1 MSVAELVASS
11 DSPLSSDADL
21 LVVIVGS
28 FPAAE
33 ALSAW
38 PGLEDSLVATGY
50 KGASGS
56 TMRVSL
62 PAVTEKPILV
72 AGVGTDVD
80 ADAVRTIVGQV
91 VRTTTGFAKLGI
103 VLTGEA
109 ANYPQEAAEG
119 AALGSYSFDSYKT
132 STPAERAT
140 SVVVFAEADAVRAAV
155 IGDAVALVKDLVT
168 MPAQDMGPSQLADAA
183 VVAVEGLPITVTVYD
198 EAMLEEKGFG
208 GILGVGQ
215 GSDRPPRL
223 VHLDYNPVNA
233 ERHIALVGK
242 GITFDTG
249 GLSLKPA
256 AAMVG
261 MKDDMAGAATVL
273 SVVQAAAR
281 LDGTNRVTAWMCITD
296 NMPSGRAIRPGDVLT
311 HFGGTTVEVLNTDA
325 EGRLVLGDGIAAASE
340 EHPDVIIDVATLT
353 GAILVALGM
362 RHTGVFGDEEV
373 VAEFLESAALE
384 DELAWHMPLPEHM
397 ESELDSPIADMQN
410 AKIGDSAGGAS
421 FAGLFLRRFV
431 GKTSDA
437 DDAPRIPWVHLDIAG
452 SAWHKGSPY
461 GYTDKGATGA
471 SVRSLINLVTR
482 NA

>member
-1 MSVAELVASS
+1 MSVADLVASS
-11 DSPLSSDADL
+11 ESPLSSDVDL
-21 LVVIVGS
+21 LVVVVGT
-28 FPAAE
+28 FPEAE

-38 PGLEDSLVATGY
+38 PGLEASLVATGF
-50 KGASGS
+50 KGKAGT

-62 PAVTEKPILV
+62 PEVTDKPILV
-72 AGVGTDVD
+72 AAAGKDVD

-91 VRTTTGFAKLGI
+91 VRTTTGFNTIGL
-103 VLTGEA
+103 VLTGET
-109 ANYPQEAAEG
+109 ANYPEEAAEG
-119 AALGSYSFDSYKT
+119 AALGSYTFNSYKT
-132 STPAERAT
+132 GSPAERAT
-140 SVVVFAEADAVRAAV
+140 SVVLFGEADAARAAV

-168 MPAQDMGPSQLADAA
+168 MPAQDMGPSELAEAA
-183 VVAVEGLPITVTVYD
+183 VEAVAGLPVTVTVYD
-198 EAMLEEKGFG
+198 ENVLLEKGFG
-208 GILGVGQ
+208 GILGVAQ
-215 GSDRPPRL
+215 GSDRAPRL
-223 VHLDYNPVNA
+223 VHLDYNPAGA

-281 LDGTNRVTAWMCITD
+281 LGGPNRVTAWMCITD

-311 HFGGTTVEVLNTDA
+311 HFDGTTVEVLNTDA
-325 EGRLVLGDGIAAASE
+325 EGRLVLADGIAAASE

-362 RHTGVFGDEEV
+362 RHTGVFGDEEI
-373 VAEFLESAALE
+373 VAEYLESAALE

-437 DDAPRIPWVHLDIAG
+437 DDAPRIPWAHLDIAG

>member
-1 MSVAELVASS
+1 MSVADLVASS
-11 DSPLSSDADL
+11 ESPLSSDVDL
-21 LVVIVGS
+21 LVVVVGTFS
-28 FPAAE
+28 EAE

-38 PGLEDSLVATGY
+38 PGLEASLVATGF
-50 KGASGS
+50 KGKAGT

-62 PAVTEKPILV
+62 PEVTDKPILV
-72 AGVGTDVD
+72 AAAGKDVD

-91 VRTTTGFAKLGI
+91 VRTTTGFNTIGL
-103 VLTGEA
+103 VLTGET
-109 ANYPQEAAEG
+109 ANYPEEAAEG
-119 AALGSYSFDSYKT
+119 AALGSYTFNSYKT
-132 STPAERAT
+132 GSPAERAT
-140 SVVVFAEADAVRAAV
+140 SVVLFGEADAARAAV

-168 MPAQDMGPSQLADAA
+168 MPAQDMGPSELAEAA
-183 VVAVEGLPITVTVYD
+183 VEAVAGLPVTVTVYD
-198 EAMLEEKGFG
+198 ENVLLEKGFG
-208 GILGVGQ
+208 GILGVAQ
-215 GSDRPPRL
+215 GSDRAPRL
-223 VHLDYNPVNA
+223 VHLDYNPAGA

-281 LDGTNRVTAWMCITD
+281 LGGPNRVTAWMCITD

-311 HFGGTTVEVLNTDA
+311 HFDGTTVEVLNTDA
-325 EGRLVLGDGIAAASE
+325 EGRLVLADGIAAASE

-362 RHTGVFGDEEV
+362 RHTGVFGDEEI
-373 VAEFLESAALE
+373 VAEYLESAALE

-437 DDAPRIPWVHLDIAG
+437 DDAPRIPWAHLDIAG

>member
-1 MSVAELVASS
+1 MSVADLVASS
-11 DSPLSSDADL
+11 ESPLSSDVDL
-21 LVVIVGS
+21 LVVVVGT
-28 FPAAE
+28 FPEAE

-38 PGLEDSLVATGY
+38 PGLEASLVATGF
-50 KGASGS
+50 KGKAGT

-62 PAVTEKPILV
+62 PEVTDKPILV
-72 AGVGTDVD
+72 AAAGKDVD

-91 VRTTTGFAKLGI
+91 VRTTTGFNTIGL
-103 VLTGEA
+103 VLTGETA
-109 ANYPQEAAEG
+109 HYPEEAAEG
-119 AALGSYSFDSYKT
+119 AALGSYAFNSYKT
-132 STPAERAT
+132 GSPAERAT
-140 SVVVFAEADAVRAAV
+140 SVVLFGEADAARAAV

-168 MPAQDMGPSQLADAA
+168 MPAQDMGPSELAEAA
-183 VVAVEGLPITVTVYD
+183 VEAVAGLPVTVTVYD
-198 EAMLEEKGFG
+198 ENVLLEKGFG
-208 GILGVGQ
+208 GILGVAQ
-215 GSDRPPRL
+215 GSDRAPRL
-223 VHLDYNPVNA
+223 VHLDYNPAGA

-281 LDGTNRVTAWMCITD
+281 LGGPNRVTAWMCITD

-311 HFGGTTVEVLNTDA
+311 HFDGTTVEVLNTDA
-325 EGRLVLGDGIAAASE
+325 EGRLVLADGIAAASE

-362 RHTGVFGDEEV
+362 RHTGVFGDEEI
-373 VAEFLESAALE
+373 VAEYLESAALE

-437 DDAPRIPWVHLDIAG
+437 DDAPRIPWAHLDIAG

>member
-1 MSVAELVASS
+1 MSVADLVASS
-11 DSPLSSDADL
+11 ESPVSSDADL
-21 LVVIVGS
+21 LVVVVGT
-28 FPAAE
+28 FPNAE

-38 PGLEDSLVATGY
+38 PGLEDSLVATGF
-50 KGASGS
+50 KGTAGS

-62 PAVTEKPILV
+62 PAVTDKPILV
-72 AGVGTDVD
+72 AGAGSDID
-80 ADAVRTIVGQV
+80 AEAVRSIVGQV
-91 VRTTTGFAKLGI
+91 VRATTGFAKLGI
-103 VLTGEA
+103 VLTGDT
-109 ANYPQEAAEG
+109 ANYPEEAAEG

-132 STPAERAT
+132 STPTERAT
-140 SVVVFAEADAVRAAV
+140 SVVLFAEANAARATV
-155 IGDAVALVKDLVT
+155 IGDAVALVKDLVN
-168 MPAQDMGPSQLADAA
+168 MPAQDMGPSELADAA
-183 VVAVEGLPITVTVYD
+183 VVAVEGLPVTVTVLD
-198 EAMLEEKGFG
+198 EKMLEEKGFG

-215 GSDRPPRL
+215 GSDRAPRL
-223 VHLDYNPVNA
+223 VHLDYNPENA

-261 MKDDMAGAATVL
+261 MKEDMAGAATVL

-281 LDGTNRVTAWMCITD
+281 LGGNNRVTAWMCITD

-340 EHPDVIIDVATLT
+340 ERPDVIIDVATLT
-353 GAILVALGM
+353 GAIIVALGM
-362 RHTGVFGDEEV
+362 RHTGVFGDEEI
-373 VAEFLESAALE
+373 VADILESSAME

-410 AKIGDSAGGAS
+410 AKIGDSAGGAL

-437 DDAPRIPWVHLDIAG
+437 EDAPRIPWAHLDIAG
-452 SAWHKGSPY
+452 SSWHKGSPY

>member
-1 MSVAELVASS
+1 MSVPDLVASS
-11 DSPLSSDADL
+11 ESPLSSDVDL
-21 LVVIVGS
+21 LVVVVGT
-28 FPAAE
+28 FPEAE

-38 PGLEDSLVATGY
+38 PGLEASLVATGF
-50 KGASGS
+50 KGKAGT

-62 PAVTEKPILV
+62 PEVTDKPILV
-72 AGVGTDVD
+72 AAAGKDVD

-91 VRTTTGFAKLGI
+91 VRTTTGFNTIGL
-103 VLTGEA
+103 VLTGET
-109 ANYPQEAAEG
+109 ANYPEEAAEG
-119 AALGSYSFDSYKT
+119 AALGSYTFNSYKT
-132 STPAERAT
+132 GSPAERAT
-140 SVVVFAEADAVRAAV
+140 SVVLFGEADAARAAV

-168 MPAQDMGPSQLADAA
+168 MPAQDMGPSELAEAA
-183 VVAVEGLPITVTVYD
+183 VEAVAGLPVTVTVYD
-198 EAMLEEKGFG
+198 ENVLLEKGFG
-208 GILGVGQ
+208 GILGVAQ
-215 GSDRPPRL
+215 GSDRAPRL
-223 VHLDYNPVNA
+223 VHLDYNPAGA

-281 LDGTNRVTAWMCITD
+281 LGGPNRVTAWMCITD

-311 HFGGTTVEVLNTDA
+311 HFDGTTVEVLNTDA
-325 EGRLVLGDGIAAASE
+325 EGRLVLADGIAAASE

-362 RHTGVFGDEEV
+362 RHTGVFGDEEI
-373 VAEFLESAALE
+373 VAEYLESAALE

-437 DDAPRIPWVHLDIAG
+437 DDAPRIPWAHLDIAG

>member
-1 MSVAELVASS
+1 MSVADLVASS
-11 DSPLSSDADL
+11 ESPLSSDVDL
-21 LVVIVGS
+21 LVVVVGT
-28 FPAAE
+28 FPEAE

-38 PGLEDSLVATGY
+38 PGLEASLVATGF
-50 KGASGS
+50 KGKAGT

-62 PAVTEKPILV
+62 PEVTDKPILV
-72 AGVGTDVD
+72 AAAGKDVD

-91 VRTTTGFAKLGI
+91 VRTTTGFNTIGL
-103 VLTGEA
+103 VLTGET
-109 ANYPQEAAEG
+109 ANYPEEAAEG
-119 AALGSYSFDSYKT
+119 AALGSYAFNSYKT
-132 STPAERAT
+132 GSPAERAT
-140 SVVVFAEADAVRAAV
+140 SVVLFGEADAARAAV

-168 MPAQDMGPSQLADAA
+168 MPAQDMGPSELAEAA
-183 VVAVEGLPITVTVYD
+183 VEAVAGLPVTVTVYD
-198 EAMLEEKGFG
+198 ENVLLEKGFG
-208 GILGVGQ
+208 GILGVAQ
-215 GSDRPPRL
+215 GSDRAPRL
-223 VHLDYNPVNA
+223 VHLDYNPAGA

-281 LDGTNRVTAWMCITD
+281 LGGPNRVTAWMCITD

-311 HFGGTTVEVLNTDA
+311 HFDGTTVEVLNTDA
-325 EGRLVLGDGIAAASE
+325 EGRLVLADGIAAASE

-362 RHTGVFGDEEV
+362 RHTGVFGDEEI
-373 VAEFLESAALE
+373 VAEYLESAALE

-437 DDAPRIPWVHLDIAG
+437 DDAPRIPWAHLDIAG

>member
-1 MSVAELVASS
+1 MSVADLVASS
-11 DSPLSSDADL
+11 ESPLSSDVDL
-21 LVVIVGS
+21 LVVVVGT
-28 FPAAE
+28 FPEAE

-38 PGLEDSLVATGY
+38 PGLEASLVATGF
-50 KGASGS
+50 KGKAGT

-62 PAVTEKPILV
+62 PEVTDKPILV
-72 AGVGTDVD
+72 AAAGKDFD

-91 VRTTTGFAKLGI
+91 VRTTTGFNTIGL
-103 VLTGEA
+103 VLTGET
-109 ANYPQEAAEG
+109 ANYPEEAAEG
-119 AALGSYSFDSYKT
+119 AALGSYTFNSYKT
-132 STPAERAT
+132 GSPAERAT
-140 SVVVFAEADAVRAAV
+140 SVVLFGEADAARAAV

-168 MPAQDMGPSQLADAA
+168 MPAQDMGPSELAEAA
-183 VVAVEGLPITVTVYD
+183 VEAVAGLPVTVTVYD
-198 EAMLEEKGFG
+198 ENVLLEKGFG
-208 GILGVGQ
+208 GILGVAQ
-215 GSDRPPRL
+215 GSDRAPRL
-223 VHLDYNPVNA
+223 VHLDYNPAGA

-281 LDGTNRVTAWMCITD
+281 LGGPNRVTAWMCITD

-311 HFGGTTVEVLNTDA
+311 HFDGTTVEVLNTDA
-325 EGRLVLGDGIAAASE
+325 EGRLVLADGIAAASE

-362 RHTGVFGDEEV
+362 RHTGVFGDEEI
-373 VAEFLESAALE
+373 VAEYLESAALE

-437 DDAPRIPWVHLDIAG
+437 DDAPRIPWAHLDIAG
-452 SAWHKGSPY
+452 SAWHNGSPY